1 MREGETTSHMAV
13 DGMATRKKAAACGF
27 RDNDLFFMKIK
38 VAFPEFYSE
47 PIFQFIHPASFL
59 AAKITERF

>member
-27 RDNDLFFMKIK
+27 RDNDFYLYEEK
-38 VAFPEFYSE
+38 VVIPEFYGES
-47 PIFQFIHPASFL
+47 ISSSFIQPVF
-59 AAKITERF
+59 